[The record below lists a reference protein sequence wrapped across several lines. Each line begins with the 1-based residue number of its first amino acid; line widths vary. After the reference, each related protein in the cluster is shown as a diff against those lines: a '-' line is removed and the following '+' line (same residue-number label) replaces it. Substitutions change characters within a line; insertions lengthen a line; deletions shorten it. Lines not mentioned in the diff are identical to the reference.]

1 MRAERLRLSEEQG
14 QRILR
19 LYHLYRLTIG
29 LVLVLLISS
38 ELEDQVLKLVHPELF
53 HVGSWCYLVFN
64 ILVALFL
71 PPSRQ
76 LLPIFILALTDVLM
90 LCGLFYA
97 GGGVPSGI
105 GSLLVVAVA
114 IANILLRGRIG
125 LVIAAAASLGLLY
138 LTFFLS
144 LSSPDATNHYVQAGG
159 LGTLCFAAA
168 LVIQALVRRQEQ
180 TETLA
185 EERAET
191 VANLE
196 ELNALILQR
205 MRTGILVVDSR
216 QAILLANQ
224 AALGLLRQ
232 DDVQGASLGRHS
244 PMLMH
249 CMKQWRLNPSLRP
262 PTLKVVPDG
271 PTVQPSFISLNRE
284 DDQHVLI
291 FLEDISQIA
300 QQAQQMKLA
309 GLGRLTAG
317 IAHEIRNP
325 LGAISHAA
333 QLLQESEEL
342 DAPDRRLTQII
353 QDQSKRMNLVIENV
367 LQLSRRRQAEPQ
379 QLDLKEWLQR
389 FVDEYPGRLRNDSQL
404 HLQLGAGD
412 IQTRMDPHPV
422 EPGAE
427 QPGAERSSLQRPGA
441 RARPGLAEPRAR
453 PGERPAGAGS
463 HRRRSRRTGGQ
474 TEQPVRTLLYY
485 RKQRHRPGP
494 LSLPRALRE
503 QPGTDR
509 LPQSRGRRR
518 LLPHHL
524 RPPAQ
529 TQLTEAA
536 RMSRQKALIVD
547 DEPDIRELL
556 EITLGRMKLDTR
568 SARNVK
574 EARELLAREPFDL
587 CLTDMRLPDGSGL
600 DLVQYIQ
607 QRHPQTPVA
616 MITAYGSL
624 DTAIQALKAGAFDF
638 LTKPVDLGRLRELVA
653 TALRLRNPE
662 AEEAPVDNRL
672 LGESPPMRALRN
684 QIGKLARSQAPVY
697 ISGESGSGKELVAR
711 LIHEQGP
718 RIERPF
724 VPVNCGAIPSE
735 LMESEFFGHKKGS
748 FTGAIEDKQGLF
760 QAASGGTLFL
770 DEVADLPMAMQVKLL
785 RAIQEKAVRAV
796 GGQQEVA
803 VDVRILCATHKDLA
817 AEVGAGRFRQ
827 DLYYRLNVIEL
838 RVPPL
843 RERREDIP
851 LLAERI
857 LKRLAGDTG
866 LPAARLTGDA
876 QEKLKN
882 YRFPGNVREL
892 ENMLERAYTLCED
905 DQIQPH
911 DLRLADAPGASQE
924 GAASLSE
931 IDNLEDYLEDIERK
945 LIMQALEE
953 TRWNRTAAAQRL
965 GLTFRSMRYR
975 LKKLGID

>member
-1 MRAERLRLSEEQG
+1 
-14 QRILR
+14 
-19 LYHLYRLTIG
+19 
-29 LVLVLLISS
+29 
-38 ELEDQVLKLVHPELF
+38 
-53 HVGSWCYLVFN
+53 
-64 ILVALFL
+64 
-71 PPSRQ
+71 
-76 LLPIFILALTDVLM
+76 
-90 LCGLFYA
+90 
-97 GGGVPSGI
+97 
-105 GSLLVVAVA
+105 
-114 IANILLRGRIG
+114 
-125 LVIAAAASLGLLY
+125 
-138 LTFFLS
+138 
-144 LSSPDATNHYVQAGG
+144 
-159 LGTLCFAAA
+159 
-168 LVIQALVRRQEQ
+168 
-180 TETLA
+180 
-185 EERAET
+185 
-191 VANLE
+191 
-196 ELNALILQR
+196 
-205 MRTGILVVDSR
+205 
-216 QAILLANQ
+216 
-224 AALGLLRQ
+224 
-232 DDVQGASLGRHS
+232 
-244 PMLMH
+244 
-249 CMKQWRLNPSLRP
+249 
-262 PTLKVVPDG
+262 
-271 PTVQPSFISLNRE
+271 
-284 DDQHVLI
+284 
-291 FLEDISQIA
+291 
-300 QQAQQMKLA
+300 
-309 GLGRLTAG
+309 
-317 IAHEIRNP
+317 
-325 LGAISHAA
+325 
-333 QLLQESEEL
+333 
-342 DAPDRRLTQII
+342 
-353 QDQSKRMNLVIENV
+353 
-367 LQLSRRRQAEPQ
+367 
-379 QLDLKEWLQR
+379 
-389 FVDEYPGRLRNDSQL
+389 
-404 HLQLGAGD
+404 
-412 IQTRMDPHPV
+412 
-422 EPGAE
+422 
-427 QPGAERSSLQRPGA
+427 
-441 RARPGLAEPRAR
+441 
-453 PGERPAGAGS
+453 
-463 HRRRSRRTGGQ
+463 
-474 TEQPVRTLLYY
+474 
-485 RKQRHRPGP
+485 
-494 LSLPRALRE
+494 
-503 QPGTDR
+503 
-509 LPQSRGRRR
+509 
-518 LLPHHL
+518 
-524 RPPAQ
+524 
-529 TQLTEAA
+529 
-536 RMSRQKALIVD
+536 MSRQKALIVD

-638 LTKPVDLGRLRELVA
+638 LTKPVDLGRLR
-653 TALRLRNPE
+653 
-662 AEEAPVDNRL
+662 
-672 LGESPPMRALRN
+672 
-684 QIGKLARSQAPVY
+684 
-697 ISGESGSGKELVAR
+697 ELVAR

-851 LLAERI
+851 LLADRI